1 MRQAKQTWH
10 VVQIARCGEDI
21 FSPRL
26 ALWLVQNAVFAS
38 LGS

>member
-1 MRQAKQTWH
+1 MSQAKQTWQ

-26 ALWLVQNAVFAS
+26 APWLAQNVVFAS